1 MTQKILFRILKKNLQ
16 IKFPHLETAL
26 YLVSTPIGTAA
37 DFTYR
42 GVHVLSNADIL
53 LAEDTRVLK
62 KLLKIF
68 DIGINN
74 RPVRSYNDNSSPHER
89 AKCIDDLDGNKS
101 IAYCCDA
108 GTPLISDPGYKLVK
122 EVIDRGYKVRAIPG
136 ASSVLVA
143 LCQSGLP
150 SDRFCFGGFAP
161 SRQTHRRDFLREFS
175 LIPATLIF
183 YESPKRI
190 VETLEDLQEIFG
202 EDHIIA
208 VCRELTKLHED
219 NKRGTITDLITQ
231 FKQNKNLRGELTIL
245 VSRKKFSEPDENL
258 ITTELTSELTRSSL
272 RDATTKLADKYS
284 LSKKYIYAM
293 GLKILKN

>member
-1 MTQKILFRILKKNLQ
+1 MTQKILFRILKKNFQ

-74 RPVRSYNDNSSPHER
+74 RPVRTYNDNSSPHER

-108 GTPLISDPGYKLVK
+108 GTPLISDPGTNLLKRLLTEDTKY
-122 EVIDRGYKVRAIPG
+122 
-136 ASSVLVA
+136 VLS
-143 LCQSGLP
+143 LGLLL
-150 SDRFCFGGFAP
+150 F
-161 SRQTHRRDFLREFS
+161 
-175 LIPATLIF
+175 
-183 YESPKRI
+183 
-190 VETLEDLQEIFG
+190 
-202 EDHIIA
+202 
-208 VCRELTKLHED
+208 
-219 NKRGTITDLITQ
+219 
-231 FKQNKNLRGELTIL
+231 
-245 VSRKKFSEPDENL
+245 
-258 ITTELTSELTRSSL
+258 
-272 RDATTKLADKYS
+272 
-284 LSKKYIYAM
+284 
-293 GLKILKN
+293 

>member
-122 EVIDRGYKVRAIPG
+122 EVIERGYKVRAIPG

-161 SRQTHRRDFLREFS
+161 SRQTHRRGFLREFS

-219 NKRGTITDLITQ
+219 NKRGTVRDLIAQ

-245 VSRKKFSEPDENL
+245 VSRKKCGEPDEN
-258 ITTELTSELTRSSL
+258 IIMTELTSELTRSSL